1 MVVLVAFNDGGRA
14 FSARVPLLRSH
25 RLGILVSYLV
35 STWQPSRSFSGK
47 LGRAGLSLLSNFP
60 FPSFLIQNFPSTLLS
75 QPSLTTKQ
83 RRDKASIN
91 RTKSRTE
98 SVGRL
103 SPIIIHA
110 AFSLGGTRG
119 GLSNDLTDTLY
130 HTYTPHFFEQR
141 PRPSDPFPP
150 PVFIFLTIFRV
161 NGR

>member
-1 MVVLVAFNDGGRA
+1 MDEPADRFPVNLAGQDYHGHF
-14 FSARVPLLRSH
+14 FPIFLS
-25 RLGILVSYLV
+25 RLI
-35 STWQPSRSFSGK
+35 
-47 LGRAGLSLLSNFP
+47 
-60 FPSFLIQNFPSTLLS
+60 LIQNFPMSSSLPSFHPLLPTLPFD
-75 QPSLTTKQ
+75 QA
-83 RRDKASIN
+83 RRGEPLIN

-110 AFSLGGTRG
+110 AFSLRGTQD

-150 PVFIFLTIFRV
+150 PVFIFLRFSA
-161 NGR
+161 

>member
-1 MVVLVAFNDGGRA
+1 MSVNY
-14 FSARVPLLRSH
+14 SLLE
-25 RLGILVSYLV
+25 LLLPISYRRGSPADRFPVNLAGQDCH
-35 STWQPSRSFSGK
+35 SSPIFLSR
-47 LGRAGLSLLSNFP
+47 LSLSKT
-60 FPSFLIQNFPSTLLS
+60 STLLS

-130 HTYTPHFFEQR
+130 HTYTLHFFEQR